1 MNLIDHNSSSKIL
14 FSGNLKD
21 VTLENINSSE
31 IKVSLWVGGDD
42 NKIEFTLYPYNGN
55 LKIKLKEIIE
65 ALVPYFK
72 DKDFDISS
80 RSHLFYKK
88 VTIKFEEKGK
98 GAKADNFVLWEREI
112 IIGRVPE
119 YKEDVYKAG
128 AWLTTKSKVAKTFI
142 DSDEEIWTLGTS
154 GSISLKVYFK
164 FRTPIIISLACGIGP
179 HHLCAN
185 PSFDFIKRTFKE
197 ERYDIDTDNILG
209 YDVIFVPVGHTV
221 EAALEMEDNVQRFRL
236 VRSSYPVNDFLF
248 RNNFGACETIHA
260 VGQKS
265 KELELTVNTFLSQG
279 EIKEL
284 SNESQLIYESNSG
297 ALESEDEVRHW
308 YQFLTS
314 KERYIKTSPVDYK
327 RITVIDSESK
337 SIFGEINNIKFR
349 WKFAKQEPVFP
360 VRKNKLKDLV

>member
-65 ALVPYFK
+65 ALAPYFK

-128 AWLTTKSKVAKTFI
+128 AWLTTKPKVAKTFV
-142 DSDEEIWTLGTS
+142 DSEEELWTLGIS
-154 GSISLKVYFK
+154 GSISVKVYFK
-164 FRTPIIISLACGIGP
+164 FQTPRIIPLFYSLGP
-179 HHLCAN
+179 HHLSIDA
-185 PSFDFIKRTFKE
+185 SFNTVKGVLQ
-197 ERYDIDTDNILG
+197 ERDYDIENILG
-209 YDVIFVPVGHTV
+209 YDVVFVPESSTV
-221 EAALEMEDNVQRFRL
+221 EEAFEKEENVQRFRL
-236 VRSSYPVNDFLF
+236 LRPSYPVNDFVF
-248 RNNFGACETIHA
+248 RNTLGAIEHIHA
-260 VGQKS
+260 AGQHG
-265 KELELTVNTFLSQG
+265 KELEITVNTFFSQG
-279 EIKEL
+279 ETKEL
-284 SNESQLIYESNSG
+284 SNENELIYESNSG
-297 ALESEDEVRHW
+297 ALESEDEVRYW

-314 KERYIKTSPVDYK
+314 KERYIQTSPIDYK